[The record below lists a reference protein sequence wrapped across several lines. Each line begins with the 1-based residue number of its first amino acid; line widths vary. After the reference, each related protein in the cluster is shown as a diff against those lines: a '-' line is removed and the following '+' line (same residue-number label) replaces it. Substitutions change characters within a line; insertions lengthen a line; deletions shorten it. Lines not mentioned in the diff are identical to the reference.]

1 MIQAVLD
8 GQLLIAVPLALLA
21 GLVAFASPCVLPLVP
36 GYLGLVSSL
45 SGEDGSR
52 RRVLLGVLLF
62 IAGFTAVFVLGNL
75 VVGVA
80 SEFLIR
86 YRGIL
91 LRVLGAFLIL
101 LGLVFIGQVSFLQRV
116 WKPRQVRSGGL
127 WGAPL
132 VGVVFAIGWS
142 PCMGPTLAAIGAL
155 SLQSGSAGT
164 AALLGFVYAMG
175 LGIPFFAIALGL
187 GWATK
192 AVERIR
198 RHIRAINVVGG
209 VTFIVLGVLMV
220 TGVWMLVANE
230 LQGWFASMTLIL

>member
-1 MIQAVLD
+1 MTDAILD
-8 GQLLIAVPLALLA
+8 GQLLVAVPLSLLA

-45 SGEDGSR
+45 AGEDGSR
-52 RRVLLGVLLF
+52 RRVVVGVLLF

-75 VVGVA
+75 VVGA
-80 SEFLIR
+80 TSEILIR

-91 LRVLGAFLIL
+91 LRALGALLIV
-101 LGLVFIGQVSFLQRV
+101 LGLVFIGQVSFLQRG
-116 WKPRQVRSGGL
+116 WKPRQVRSGGM
-127 WGAPL
+127 WAAPL

-175 LGIPFFAIALGL
+175 LGIPFLAIALGF

-192 AVERIR
+192 AVDRVR
-198 RHIRAINVVGG
+198 RHIRVINIIGG
-209 VTFIVLGVLMV
+209 AMLIVLGLLMV

-230 LQGWFASMTLIL
+230 LQGWFASVTLVL